1 MCVLCGEEAHEAAQ
15 CPAVR
20 GRCLRCG
27 DRTHGVATCPQPRL
41 VFGRGACFR
50 CGSPQQSSTSR
61 HTGACARTR
70 CTLGARAA
78 TRCKSMFE
86 TVIAL
91 VGGGSIEWDALAA
104 QGLGLPEVR
113 PARWRE
119 WVRGAYGEE
128 VEGLTLQ
135 WGHAVAAAVVCMWE
149 GGHE

>member
-1 MCVLCGEEAHEAAQ
+1 
-15 CPAVR
+15 
-20 GRCLRCG
+20 
-27 DRTHGVATCPQPRL
+27 
-41 VFGRGACFR
+41 
-50 CGSPQQSSTSR
+50 
-61 HTGACARTR
+61 
-70 CTLGARAA
+70 
-78 TRCKSMFE
+78 MFE

-135 WGHAVAAAVVCMWE
+135 WGHAVAAAVVRMWE